1 MYTLENYQWGLVAY
15 YIGALLIMVPVWRVT
30 RVLPWFPV
38 RWFFRVV
45 FVAALLTPMIVYR
58 DMDFLAPAWGVAVF
72 EMIYP
77 QTGEGW
83 QRGVWPMVVVG
94 CVLYA
99 LVLAI
104 WLLIRRRRNKKLPAG
119 EVSHKE
125 PTLSEMMSE
134 QGDVKQAGADI

>member
-104 WLLIRRRRNKKLPAG
+104 WLLIRRWRNKKLPAG
-119 EVSHKE
+119 EVPHKE

>member
-45 FVAALLTPMIVYR
+45 FVAILLTPMIVYR

-94 CVLYA
+94 CLLYA

-104 WLLIRRRRNKKLPAG
+104 WLVIRRRQNKKLLVE
-119 EVSHKE
+119 EVPREE
-125 PTLSEMMSE
+125 PTLSEVMSE
-134 QGDVKQAGADI
+134 EGDVKQAGADI